1 MRRDRRSV
9 ATGAEVAGGGPAG
22 LTAASTKT
30 PKRELPK
37 RELPKNYPRRGRPKT
52 RTTTRGSRARA
63 RVTHGR
69 LRSADTPRTN
79 PRLHPTALSR
89 CSRDATDTSGDVERD
104 RRTARAGHR
113 MRPRGPKSARNIHLR
128 EAARRARAESKMRP
142 LRPHRSSPART
153 VLPLDGSRGV
163 ESPGIESM
171 GHAVRSHTGQ
181 TTLTGTHPAEATH
194 ASEGT
199 RKISLP
205 RRKVNQ
211 ARWLR
216 HGGSGGRPSTSP
228 RSAKSEACSI
238 PPSRQEMEPPPR
250 STRSFTPTGRPMRS
264 ARLPRS

>member
-1 MRRDRRSV
+1 MRWRRECVGS
-9 ATGAEVAGGGPAG
+9 AEASRRERKWPEELRPDG
-22 LTAASTKT
+22 LRRRRRCQARTTQKT
-30 PKRELPK
+30 E
-37 RELPKNYPRRGRPKT
+37 RPKT
-52 RTTTRGSRARA
+52 RTTTRGSRALA

-79 PRLHPTALSR
+79 PRRHPTASSR
-89 CSRDATDTSGDVERD
+89 YSRDATDTSGDVERD
-104 RRTARAGHR
+104 RRTARAGCR
-113 MRPRGPKSARNIHLR
+113 MRHRGPKSARNIHLR
-128 EAARRARAESKMRP
+128 EAARRARAASKMRP

-181 TTLTGTHPAEATH
+181 TTLTGTHPTEATN
-194 ASEGT
+194 ASEGI

-216 HGGSGGRPSTSP
+216 HGAPGGSTSTRQRTTELEP
-228 RSAKSEACSI
+228 VLSRS
-238 PPSRQEMEPPPR
+238 PVRR
-250 STRSFTPTGRPMRS
+250 
-264 ARLPRS
+264 